1 MKKIIAAFAFGLF
14 ATTSSYAQEYVN
26 TKIQVGQPAPELEL
40 PDTAGK
46 VWKLTELVKGRVV
59 LLDFWA
65 SWCGPCRRMS
75 PEVVALY
82 NKYKDAKF
90 AKAPKGFT
98 IISVSLDQN
107 KEAWKA
113 AIVQDGLAWPFH
125 ISDLGAWQSRAAQVY
140 GLNFIPQSMLVGP
153 DGKVIAK
160 YTMGSDPSV
169 NIDPLLKK
177 KG

>member
-1 MKKIIAAFAFGLF
+1 MKNIVAVLALILASF
-14 ATTSSYAQEYVN
+14 SSQAQEFVN
-26 TKIQVGQPAPELEL
+26 TTIQVGQIAPELEL
-40 PDTAGK
+40 ADTGGNMQ
-46 VWKLTELVKGRVV
+46 KLSQLVKGRVV

-65 SWCGPCRRMS
+65 SWCGPCRRTS

-90 AKAPKGFT
+90 INAHKGFT
-98 IISVSLDQN
+98 VISVSLDQN
-107 KEAWKA
+107 KEAWKN
-113 AIVQDGLAWPFH
+113 AIEQDHLAWPFH
-125 ISDLGAWQSRAAQVY
+125 ISDLAGWHSKAAQIY

-160 YTMGSDPSV
+160 YTMGSEPSV
-169 NIDPLLKK
+169 DIEKLVRK